1 MVIPKRLTH
10 FSHTNTSAFVPV
22 LFASTVAVTRAKALL
37 IIVGDPLVLGLDP
50 LWRDYLNTVHAGGGW
65 RGRPIPWDPTEPVN
79 PEGGYD
85 VDLRIRALD
94 TADALAERLL
104 AGDDDVEG
112 EEFGAG
118 EDQPSHQ
125 AEE

>member
-1 MVIPKRLTH
+1 MRCATLLICQKFT
-10 FSHTNTSAFVPV
+10 

-65 RGRPIPWDPTEPVN
+65 RGRPIPWDPEEPVD

-85 VDLRIRALD
+85 VELRVRALD
-94 TADALAERLL
+94 TADALADRLFDEAEL
-104 AGDDDVEG
+104 D
-112 EEFGAG
+112 AG
-118 EDQPSHQ
+118 EDQPFQ
-125 AEE
+125 EVEE